1 MGFLSFDKIALANA
15 KYRDINQPFLICVD
29 TIKKQKCLARTP
41 QKYKKMIRRSNKT
54 SFIYPNKKA
63 IRVVKEGAH
72 NKFLRKF
79 DFLYSSSANIS
90 GKDFDTKFAY
100 NKADIIVLD
109 KRGLHS
115 SQASKIYKISK
126 YKISKIR

>member
-1 MGFLSFDKIALANA
+1 MCVSSF
-15 KYRDINQPFLICVD
+15 
-29 TIKKQKCLARTP
+29 KKQKSLTRTP

-63 IRVVKEGAH
+63 IRVVKEGVH
-72 NKFLRKF
+72 NKFLKKF
-79 DFLYSSSANIS
+79 DFLYSSSANMS

-100 NKADIIVLD
+100 KKADIIVLD

-115 SQASKIYKISK
+115 NQASKIYKISK
-126 YKISKIR
+126 YKILKIR